1 MTAEKPIN
9 KPLIFV
15 SFVVLI
21 LYAVTG
27 SMYNRVSTAEV
38 EHPIIGAIM
47 TTLAI
52 FLLAPFIVLWLKALW
67 NEIVPRIT
75 PWRNITYL
83 EAFALFT
90 LHLFLTTSF

>member
-1 MTAEKPIN
+1 MPTEQPIN

-15 SFVVLI
+15 SFAVLV
-21 LYAVTG
+21 LYAVAG

-47 TTLAI
+47 TAIAI
-52 FLLAPFIVLWLKALW
+52 FVLTPLVVLWLKALW
-67 NEIVPRIT
+67 NEIVPRVT
-75 PWRNITYL
+75 PWRDINYL